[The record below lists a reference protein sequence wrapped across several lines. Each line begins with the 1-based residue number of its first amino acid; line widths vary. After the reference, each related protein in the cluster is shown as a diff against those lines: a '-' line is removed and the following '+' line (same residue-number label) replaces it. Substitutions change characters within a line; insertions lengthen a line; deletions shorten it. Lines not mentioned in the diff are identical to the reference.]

1 MTELQ
6 VSEKSESKRHHDEI
20 LVSVVIPAKNSLPDL
35 DDQLDSL
42 AKQSYPG
49 PVEVVI
55 ADNGSDDG
63 LDQHVREYARK
74 GLLDVRYV
82 DASGKAGPSY
92 ARNQGANAARGE
104 FLAFCDADD
113 VVHADWLAT
122 LVDLAQES
130 DVVGTAV
137 ETDSINTAKALDWT
151 PTSPP
156 ETQGKTTFLPFAIGA
171 SFGCWASVYRALGGM
186 SSELK
191 ASEDVEFCWRAQLT
205 GYTLAFAQK
214 QLVGYRLR
222 DRLVPL
228 IRQSYKL
235 GYGFAQV
242 QGLYR
247 AQGCPPVHLRRA
259 MRWWGLLLLGNPLV
273 PRFLTRVSRGQWLRA
288 VAAHVGEVRGG
299 LKYHTFVW

>member
-1 MTELQ
+1 MTDLHAPAD
-6 VSEKSESKRHHDEI
+6 SESELDSGAI
-20 LVSVVIPAKNSLPDL
+20 LVSVVIPAMNSLPDL

-42 AKQSYPG
+42 TKQNYDG
-49 PVEVVI
+49 PVEVIV

-63 LDQHVREYARK
+63 LVDHVREYARRD
-74 GLLDVRYV
+74 LLDVRWV
-82 DASGKAGPSY
+82 DASGTAGASY

-113 VVHADWLAT
+113 VVHPDWLTT
-122 LVDLAQES
+122 LVDLAQTN

-137 ETDSINTAKALDWT
+137 ETESINTPRALDWT

-186 SSELK
+186 SCELQ
-191 ASEDVEFCWRAQLT
+191 ASEDVEFCWRAQLK

-228 IRQSYKL
+228 IKQSYRL

-242 QGLYR
+242 QGIYR

-273 PRFLTRVSRGQWLRA
+273 PRFVTKISRGQWLRA

-299 LKYHTFVW
+299 VKYRTFVW